1 MSPRKPGPRLHC
13 TVAGATL
20 LGLCLPAPVRALV
33 TQAIPADVQFQL
45 VASLEELVTLSVS
58 MSAPVLIYSLPT
70 APTETAH
77 DTHSLRDVLKIHEAL
92 GGELRSLPAAALCS
106 GTSVDARLVT
116 SLRALNHVHLL
127 TLDAPNPSRQL
138 WHALERLLAA
148 RISAALSS
156 AIGDIDSSLIRRVM
170 IVALYRAAQGMHVAD
185 IAKALHMH
193 ERTLRRRLRAEA
205 GSITVQDLIGW
216 SRILLVAWHLR
227 ERERPVVDI
236 ANALSFSA
244 ASNLHRTVRDY
255 TGISIR
261 ALRASDPVTMV
272 TQAFQEAVRGGAVQ
286 SVRADEDGGPAS
298 FGSTA

>member
-216 SRILLVAWHLR
+216 ARILLVAWHLR
-227 ERERPVVDI
+227 ERDDRWWISRTHCHFRPRR
-236 ANALSFSA
+236 
-244 ASNLHRTVRDY
+244 NLHRTVRDY